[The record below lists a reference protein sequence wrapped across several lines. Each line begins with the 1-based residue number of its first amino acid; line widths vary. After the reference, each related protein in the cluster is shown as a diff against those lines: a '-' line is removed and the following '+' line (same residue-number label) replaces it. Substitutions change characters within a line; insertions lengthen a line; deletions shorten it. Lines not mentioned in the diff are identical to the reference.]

1 MKRAGAWLAVLGVL
15 AGLTAPASAAAP
27 TPEQRSK
34 DIKQEVERLRRE
46 LGEAADE
53 ETDLLAELEVSR
65 NLRKELDAK
74 VGSLDAAIAAA
85 QADLDAVNTEL
96 AAAVAAE
103 QAADAAVADAEREL
117 DTATEVLRA
126 QAVQAFMEFG
136 NTPTVSQLVLQL
148 DDLND
153 ASRVAAYV
161 QAVADRQT
169 DVVDHHRRLQE
180 DTTLLKAQAA
190 DAKAAVAAHQAQVS
204 ARKAALEAARAEQ
217 AAARADVAAE
227 AATEQRL
234 LGQVQAKK
242 GDYLKKINQLE
253 KESKDIAAELRR
265 RQAGQKVTPS
275 GHGVLG
281 YPTASPVITSTFG
294 YRIHPIYGDRRLHA
308 GIDLRAATGTS
319 VLSAG
324 AGTVVFAGWKSGY
337 GNTVIIDHGG
347 QIATLYGH
355 NSSLAVSVG
364 DTVKRGERIA
374 AAGSTGNST
383 GPHVHFEVRVGG
395 TPVDPMKYL

>member
-1 MKRAGAWLAVLGVL
+1 VKRAGIWLAVLGVL
-15 AGLTAPASAAAP
+15 AGLAAPASATAP

-34 DIKQEVERLRRE
+34 DIAKEVDRLKRE

-53 ETDLLAELEVSR
+53 ETDLLAEIEVSR

-74 VGSLDAAIAAA
+74 VASLDTEIASA
-85 QADLDAVNTEL
+85 QADLDAVNAEL
-96 AAAVAAE
+96 ATAVAAE
-103 QAADAAVADAEREL
+103 VAAEAAVADAERAL
-117 DTATEVLRA
+117 DSATEVLRE
-126 QAVQAFMEFG
+126 QAVQAFMSYG
-136 NTPTVSQLVLQL
+136 NTPTVSELVLEL
-148 DDLND
+148 DDVND

-161 QAVADRQT
+161 QAVADHQQ
-169 DVVDHHRRLQE
+169 DVVDRHRRLQE

-190 DAKAAVAAHQAQVS
+190 DAKAAVAAHQAEVS
-204 ARKAALEAARAEQ
+204 ARKAALESARAEQ
-217 AAARADVAAE
+217 ASARADVAVE
-227 AATEQRL
+227 AANEQRL
-234 LGQVQAKK
+234 LAQVKAKK

-253 KESKDIAAELRR
+253 KESRDIAAELRR

-281 YPTASPVITSTFG
+281 YPVAKPVVTSTFG
-294 YRIHPIYGDRRLHA
+294 YRVHPIYGDRRLHA
-308 GIDLRAATGTS
+308 GVDFRASTGTS
-319 VLSAG
+319 VLAAG
-324 AGTVVFAGWKSGY
+324 AGTVAFAGWKSGY

-355 NSSLAVSVG
+355 NSALAVSVG

-383 GPHVHFEVRVGG
+383 GPHVHFEVRVSG